1 MSIQS
6 EIERVRGNIASA
18 YTAVTELG
26 GEVPS
31 AEAQNSGNLA
41 QAVQSIPLGSQLV
54 SLEVDQP
61 PEKVDYFKGETF
73 NPVGLILRAQF
84 SNGAAL
90 HLVQPFSEQMA
101 FNPDGPLEL
110 GLEYIT
116 ARLTWDG
123 VEKTCLMPVA
133 VNPYVQCVDWWETI
147 IRNQSGERGE
157 KWCSVAYGDG
167 KFVAVAGYNYTSDT
181 AAYSTDGT
189 NWTTITMP
197 AKTNWCSVTYGDGK
211 FVAVSGYMTASEAAY
226 STDGINW
233 TLTTVPESYLK
244 GVTYGDGKF
253 VAVPTRE
260 EVAVYSTDGIN
271 WTATTIPSYSWA
283 SVTYG
288 NGKFVA
294 VADYYTNTAVY
305 STDGINWTATT
316 LPATGAWNGVT
327 YGDGKFVA
335 VGEINA
341 KAAYSTDGINWTA
354 ITAPLY
360 NWASVTYGDGKFVA
374 VAYNNTKAAYST
386 DGINWTLVI
395 LPNKQNWKSVTYGD
409 GKFVAVAFGSDT
421 AACSS
426 ADGPSA

>member
-253 VAVPTRE
+253 VAVPTSG
-260 EVAVYSTDGIN
+260 EV
-271 WTATTIPSYSWA
+271 
-283 SVTYG
+283 
-288 NGKFVA
+288 
-294 VADYYTNTAVY
+294 AVY

-341 KAAYSTDGINWTA
+341 KAAYSTDGINWT
-354 ITAPLY
+354 L
-360 NWASVTYGDGKFVA
+360 VT
-374 VAYNNTKAAYST
+374 
-386 DGINWTLVI
+386 